1 MFLSDRAISNLL
13 LAVLVAVPVSTFLI
27 SKSRK
32 ASSIGGRLALIL
44 LALLLSLVAL
54 VGTVVYAIPAF
65 EEFKSASPFAEA
77 LLGNLVVWSISL
89 AAWYFA
95 FRFARVRFGKEF
107 RKHETCPKAGS
118 HFLARFAQL

>member
-77 LLGNLVVWSISL
+77 LLGNMLCGVS
-89 AAWYFA
+89 AWPLGTSPSVSS
-95 FRFARVRFGKEF
+95 RVRFGKEF

>member
-95 FRFARVRFGKEF
+95 FRFFARAF
-107 RKHETCPKAGS
+107 RKRIP
-118 HFLARFAQL
+118 